1 MLGTDIRG
9 IIAEEEEVQR
19 RKDALKSLLSMR
31 SKQLRESLEQ
41 RIKRARIC
49 GDWLHLSQE
58 ECATLHDRE
67 KVHLKSQFD
76 KLQHEQDR
84 TRGKLTALK
93 RAKARAQRIRAAEA
107 ASGRKRR

>member
-41 RIKRARIC
+41 RIKRAKAEQAKAQVQIVYYEQIAALRVQQTTVR
-49 GDWLHLSQE
+49 DKLAEMRQ
-58 ECATLHDRE
+58 ATGE
-67 KVHLKSQFD
+67 AWESVKVGFDSAWTELKSG
-76 KLQHEQDR
+76 LA
-84 TRGKLTALK
+84 GAA
-93 RAKARAQRIRAAEA
+93 AKF
-107 ASGRKRR
+107 K

>member
-19 RKDALKSLLSMR
+19 RKDALKSLLTMR

-41 RIKRARIC
+41 RIKRARTS
-49 GDWLHLSQE
+49 GDWIQLSKE
-58 ECATLHDRE
+58 ECASLHKRE
-67 KVHLKSQFD
+67 KLYLKSQLD

-84 TRGKLTALK
+84 TRGKLIALK